1 MSNFVVKIFLI
12 GYVVDLLYIFEMW
25 IIIEKSKKFIK
36 LYKNKT
42 NSKEF
47 LTSLLII
54 NNLLISK
61 HWFLI
66 KVDF

>member
-1 MSNFVVKIFLI
+1 MSNFVVEIFLI
-12 GYVVDLLYIFEMW
+12 GCVVDLLYIFEMW
-25 IIIEKSKKFIK
+25 VIIEKSRKFIK
-36 LYKNKT
+36 LYRNKT

-54 NNLLISK
+54 KNLLISK